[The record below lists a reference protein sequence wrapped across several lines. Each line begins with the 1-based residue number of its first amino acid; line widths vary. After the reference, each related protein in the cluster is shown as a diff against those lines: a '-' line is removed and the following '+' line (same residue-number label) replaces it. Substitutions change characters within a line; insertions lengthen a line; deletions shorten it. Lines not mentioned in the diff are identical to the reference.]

1 MEIMNTVSKY
11 RIDSVCKL
19 ARQMGFTPSEAR
31 WAQVAA
37 AEQLL
42 HDIHPEKAYPLDF
55 VVFRIT
61 GYRPKTEKNS
71 DLLTGIALQHDLGLL
86 VEQISESLN
95 LHAADLPEPVLSID
109 DVAETFNITAK
120 TVQRWRRRGL
130 PARRL
135 IFPDGKQR
143 VGFLLSS
150 VEHFF
155 AAHEDQLTNCS
166 PLRESE
172 QIEILRR
179 ARRLATECGCWRDEI
194 ARRIGRKMGRS
205 PLAVVHTL
213 RKHDAEN
220 PKQAILPLATAAPT
234 DRQQRRILRGFARG
248 LTLQRLAKRAGRSRS
263 AVWRVILEQRIAK
276 LNKRKIRFIDDPLY
290 HGADAERTINEIVSQ
305 PQISGSERA
314 EDSRRPRDLPPYL
327 AELYRVPLLS
337 AGRERAL
344 FLKFNFHKWQFA
356 TARRRL
362 EPQFAKSADLDVLEG
377 HLRQVVETKNQILS
391 ANLRLVVSVARKHV
405 RPGLSLMEL
414 ISEGNITLMRAVE
427 GFDIHKGHRFSTY
440 ATLALMKG
448 FARSVPMMLAA
459 QHSSADTTS
468 MATMPDPRQQLAA
481 DRRIDRDHVEQ
492 LLSHLDERER
502 RVLLVHY
509 GLENEQSAP
518 ATYEQISRR
527 LGLSQQRVRR
537 IEQTALNKL
546 RAAAPAV
553 HPQ

>member
-1 MEIMNTVSKY
+1 MVSKY

-42 HDIHPEKAYPLDF
+42 HDIQPEKAYPLDF
-55 VVFRIT
+55 VVYRIT

-86 VEQISESLN
+86 VEQVSESLN
-95 LHAADLPEPVLSID
+95 LSAADLPEPVLSID

-135 IFPDGKQR
+135 IFADGKQR

-150 VEHFF
+150 VERFF
-155 AAHEDQLTNCS
+155 AAHENQLTNCS
-166 PLRESE
+166 PLAEAE
-172 QIEILRR
+172 QVEILRR
-179 ARRLATECGCWRDEI
+179 ARRLASDCGCWPDEI
-194 ARRIGRKMGRS
+194 ARRIGKKMGRS
-205 PLAVVHTL
+205 PLAIVHTL

-220 PKQAILPLATAAPT
+220 PKQAILPLAPSAPT
-234 DRQQRRILRGFARG
+234 ERQRRRVLRGFGRG
-248 LTLQRLAKRAGRSRS
+248 LSLQRLAKRAGRSRS
-263 AVWRVILEQRIAK
+263 AVWRVIVEQRIAK

-290 HGADAERTINEIVSQ
+290 HSDDAERAINEIVSQ
-305 PQISGSERA
+305 PQIFQAGKA
-314 EDSRRPRDLPPYL
+314 EDSRHSRDLPPYL

-356 TARRRL
+356 AARRRL
-362 EPQFAKSADLDVLEG
+362 EPQFARSADLDVLEG
-377 HLRQVVETKNQILS
+377 HLRRITETKNQILA

-448 FARSVPMMLAA
+448 FARTVPMMLSA
-459 QHSSADTTS
+459 QHGLADDASLTS
-468 MATMPDPRQQLAA
+468 MPDPRQQLAA
-481 DRRIDRDHVEQ
+481 NQRIDRDHVQQ
-492 LLSHLDERER
+492 LLSRLDEHER

-537 IEQTALNKL
+537 IERTALNKL
-546 RAAAPAV
+546 RASAPSDIS
-553 HPQ
+553 

>member
-1 MEIMNTVSKY
+1 MVSKY

-19 ARQMGFTPSEAR
+19 ARQMGFTPFEAR

-55 VVFRIT
+55 VVYRIT

-86 VEQISESLN
+86 VEQVSESLN
-95 LHAADLPEPVLSID
+95 LIAADLPEPVLSID

-135 IFPDGKQR
+135 IFADGKQR

-150 VEHFF
+150 VECFF
-155 AAHEDQLTNCS
+155 AAHENQLTNCS
-166 PLRESE
+166 PLAEAE

-179 ARRLATECGCWRDEI
+179 ARRLAIHGGCWPDEI
-194 ARRIGRKMGRS
+194 ARRIGKKMGRS
-205 PLAVVHTL
+205 PLAIVHTL
-213 RKHDAEN
+213 RKHDAEH
-220 PKQAILPLATAAPT
+220 PEQAILPLASPAPT
-234 DRQQRRILRGFARG
+234 ERQRRRILRGSSRG
-248 LTLQRLAKRAGRSRS
+248 LSLQRLAKRYGRSRS
-263 AVWRVILEQRIAK
+263 AVWRIIVEQRIAK

-290 HGADAERTINEIVSQ
+290 HSDDAERTINEIVSQ
-305 PQISGSERA
+305 PQIFQAGKA
-314 EDSRRPRDLPPYL
+314 EDSRHSRDLPPYL

-356 TARRRL
+356 AARRRL
-362 EPQFAKSADLDVLEG
+362 EPQFARSADLDVLES
-377 HLRQVVETKNQILS
+377 HLRRITETKNQILA

-414 ISEGNITLMRAVE
+414 ISEGNLTLMRAVE

-440 ATLALMKG
+440 AMLALMKG
-448 FARSVPMMLAA
+448 FARSVPMMLST
-459 QHSSADTTS
+459 QRGLVDETS
-468 MATMPDPRQQLAA
+468 LATMADPRQQLAA
-481 DRRIDRDHVEQ
+481 DRRIDRDHVQQ
-492 LLSHLDERER
+492 LLSRLDERER

-509 GLENEQSAP
+509 GLENEQSSP

-537 IEQTALNKL
+537 IERSAMNKL
-546 RAAAPAV
+546 RAAVAPADIA
-553 HPQ
+553 